1 MRTLMIATMIV
12 ACNTTDTTE
21 TEATAVTEQTETLE
35 ATTEAPVDVVD
46 EEAKRLKRE
55 AEQFN
60 ANGETLTTEDNNVDG
75 SEENS
80 E

>member
-1 MRTLMIATMIV
+1 MRTLIIATLIV

-21 TEATAVTEQTETLE
+21 TETTAETEQTETSGTSIE
-35 ATTEAPVDVVD
+35 TPVDVVD

-55 AEQFN
+55 AAEFN
-60 ANGETLTTEDNNVDG
+60 AEGETLTTEDNSVDG
-75 SEENS
+75 FEENS